1 MDISIK
7 KPCHENWEDM
17 TPNQQ
22 GAFCG
27 KCVKTVIDF
36 STKSLEEIKDFFSGN
51 QEQKVCGRFEEDQLT
66 ALSFDAFF
74 SRFKRFEFTK
84 RFAVILY
91 FTFGMWLFGV
101 SNASAQTP
109 AQTKGE
115 VKVKPIMGGV
125 KMAHPKDTTKKVNSQ
140 PLTKMGTVAR
150 VQPKDTTKQCVK
162 PKPKSNMKMGKVAPV
177 KPKPEKSTKI
187 MGDVAA
193 PPPEEKK

>member
-17 TPNQQ
+17 TPNEQ
-22 GAFCG
+22 GAFCS

-36 STKSLEEIKDFFSGN
+36 STKSLEEIKDFFAGN
-51 QEQKVCGRFEEDQLT
+51 PQQKVCGRFEEDQLT

-74 SRFKRFEFTK
+74 NRFKRFEFTK

-91 FTFGMWLFGV
+91 FTFGMWLFG
-101 SNASAQTP
+101 SSTASAQTTAHP
-109 AQTKGE
+109 KGE
-115 VKVKPIMGGV
+115 VTVSPIMGGV
-125 KMAHPKDTTKKVNSQ
+125 KMAHPKDTTK
-140 PLTKMGTVAR
+140 
-150 VQPKDTTKQCVK
+150 QC
-162 PKPKSNMKMGKVAPV
+162 PKPAPTKTIKMGKVAPV
-177 KPKPEKSTKI
+177 KPKPENTTKII